1 MMSFAAGLCSIVEAL
16 PASIVKPSLTMTKSR
31 KGDRCGVTIRHYM
44 AYLPAE
50 HFGMEEPQFSGYTS
64 SHEPR
69 SIVLCRLR
77 DELGWNISVHVLTT
91 GRSRGECLDPLRI
104 PILFHAMTGQSFL
117 PLFRRF
123 RFLRRR
129 LVRLAF
135 SLPFFRS
142 VLRDDDGI
150 FVFRGNMDSIPSQIF
165 GRLLH
170 SRGHKY
176 IYEHHSADLMVH
188 HGSRRFLAEADK
200 IFVLSA
206 ATKNLFI
213 EKAGLP
219 ASSVVVM
226 PNGVDTSHRERPA
239 RPNAEG
245 FPRLLFVGMLTPAKG
260 FELALKA
267 LLAIR
272 EQWPEARLD
281 VAGQPLP
288 ATQEFFNE
296 CQGYIDAHELK
307 EHVTLHGWLK
317 TDALSRLMASAD
329 VLLFPSRPPSEGGH
343 EGEPR
348 VVHEA
353 MAYGM
358 PVVAIQ
364 GSGAHCESISQSGA
378 GSLAAESGSFAE
390 TARRFVSD
398 PLSVAAAGRRG
409 AEYVTEHHSIDF
421 VFNTYKQQCLE
432 LLGG

>member
-1 MMSFAAGLCSIVEAL
+1 M
-16 PASIVKPSLTMTKSR
+16 
-31 KGDRCGVTIRHYM
+31 TIRHYM

-50 HFGMEEPQFSGYTS
+50 HFGMEEPQFAGYTS

-77 DELGWNISVHVLTT
+77 DELGWNISVHVLTA
-91 GRSRGECLDPLRI
+91 GRSRVECLDPLRI
-104 PILFHAMTGQSFL
+104 PIFFHSMTGKAFL
-117 PLFRRF
+117 RLFRRF
-123 RFLRRR
+123 RFLRKR

-135 SLPFFRS
+135 SLPFFGS
-142 VLRDDDGI
+142 ILRNDDGI

-170 SRGHKY
+170 GRGRKY

-188 HGSRRFLAEADK
+188 RGSRRFLAGADR
-200 IFVLSA
+200 IFVLSE
-206 ATKNLFI
+206 ATKKLFI

-219 ASSVVVM
+219 ARSIVVM

-239 RPNAEG
+239 RPTAEG

-260 FELALKA
+260 FELALHA
-267 LLAIR
+267 LLVIR

-288 ATQEFFNE
+288 ATKEFFNE
-296 CQGYIDAHELK
+296 CQRYIEAHGLK

-317 TDALSRLMASAD
+317 TDALSRLMADAN

-358 PVVAIQ
+358 PVVAIR
-364 GSGAHCESISQSGA
+364 GSGAHCESIGESGG
-378 GSLAAESGSFAE
+378 GSLADDSGSFAD
-390 TARRFVSD
+390 TARRFVAD
-398 PLSVAAAGRRG
+398 PHTVETAGRR
-409 AEYVTEHHSIDF
+409 ALEYVTEHHSIDA
-421 VFNTYKQQCLE
+421 VFRTYKQQCLE
-432 LLGG
+432 FLGR